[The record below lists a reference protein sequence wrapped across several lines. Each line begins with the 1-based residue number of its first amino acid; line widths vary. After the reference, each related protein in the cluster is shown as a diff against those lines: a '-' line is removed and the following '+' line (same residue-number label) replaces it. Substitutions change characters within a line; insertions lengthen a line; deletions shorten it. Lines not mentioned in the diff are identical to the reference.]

1 VNFDL
6 TDEQRAYRDAA
17 RQFAIGELAP
27 HAARWDEEQH
37 FPKDV
42 IRKAGE
48 LGFCALYTPVA
59 DGGLGLTRLD
69 ASIILEE
76 MAAGC
81 TSTTAYITIHNM
93 ALWMIATFGS
103 EALKA
108 QWCPSMVTGE
118 KLASYC
124 LTEPGSGSDAASL
137 KTVARRRGDQY
148 LLTGT
153 KAFISGA
160 GSTEVLVVMARLE
173 DDKGVHG
180 GAGGVCSFVVPG
192 DAPGITYGRKEQK
205 MGWNSQ
211 PTRQINFDNVA
222 VPLGN
227 RLGAEGD
234 GFKIAMRGLDGG
246 RINIAT
252 CSIGTAQA
260 ALDQA
265 TRYMNERR
273 QFGQTLSQF
282 QALQFKLADMA
293 TELVAARNMV
303 RLAAWKLDAK
313 DPDATTYCAMAKRF
327 ATDVGFEVCNA
338 ALQLHGGYGY
348 IKEYPLERHVR
359 DSRVHQILEGTNEIM
374 RVIISRRV
382 LMEGANEVIR

>member
-1 VNFDL
+1 
-6 TDEQRAYRDAA
+6 
-17 RQFAIGELAP
+17 
-27 HAARWDEEQH
+27 
-37 FPKDV
+37 
-42 IRKAGE
+42 
-48 LGFCALYTPVA
+48 
-59 DGGLGLTRLD
+59 
-69 ASIILEE
+69 
-76 MAAGC
+76 
-81 TSTTAYITIHNM
+81 
-93 ALWMIATFGS
+93 
-103 EALKA
+103 
-108 QWCPSMVTGE
+108 
-118 KLASYC
+118 
-124 LTEPGSGSDAASL
+124 
-137 KTVARRRGDQY
+137 
-148 LLTGT
+148 
-153 KAFISGA
+153 
-160 GSTEVLVVMARLE
+160 
-173 DDKGVHG
+173 VHG

-265 TRYMNERR
+265 TRYMTERR
-273 QFGQTLSQF
+273 QFGQALAQF

-303 RLAAWKLDAK
+303 RLAAWKLDSK

>member
-1 VNFDL
+1 MNFDL
-6 TDEQRAYRDAA
+6 SEDQLAYRDAA
-17 RQFAIGELAP
+17 RQFAAGELAP

-37 FPKDV
+37 FPADV
-42 IRKAGE
+42 IRRAGE

-59 DGGLGLTRLD
+59 DGGLGLSRLD
-69 ASIILEE
+69 ASLIIEE
-76 MAAGC
+76 LAAGC

-124 LTEPGSGSDAASL
+124 LTEPSAGSDAASL
-137 KTVARRRGDQY
+137 KSVAKRRGNEY
-148 LLTGT
+148 VLTGT

-160 GSTEVLVVMARLE
+160 GATDVLVVMARLE
-173 DDKGVHG
+173 DEKGVHA

-211 PTRQINFDNVA
+211 PTRQINFDGV
-222 VPLGN
+222 VIPLGN
-227 RLGAEGD
+227 RLGAEGE

-265 TRYMNERR
+265 SRYMSERK
-273 QFGQTLSQF
+273 QFGHAISQF

-293 TELVAARNMV
+293 TELVAARTMV
-303 RLAAWKLDAK
+303 RLAAWKLDSK

-327 ATDVGFEVCNA
+327 ATDVGFDVCNA

-348 IKEYPLERHVR
+348 IKEFPLERHVR

-374 RVIISRRV
+374 RVIIARRV
-382 LMEGANEVIR
+382 LMEGATEVIR

>member
-1 VNFDL
+1 
-6 TDEQRAYRDAA
+6 
-17 RQFAIGELAP
+17 
-27 HAARWDEEQH
+27 
-37 FPKDV
+37 
-42 IRKAGE
+42 
-48 LGFCALYTPVA
+48 LYTPVA
-59 DGGLGLTRLD
+59 DGGLGLSRLD
-69 ASIILEE
+69 ASLIIEE
-76 MAAGC
+76 LAAGC

-103 EALKA
+103 RALKA
-108 QWCPSMVTGE
+108 QWCPAMVTGE

-124 LTEPGSGSDAASL
+124 LTEPSAGSDAASL
-137 KTVARRRGDQY
+137 KTVAKRRGDEY
-148 LLTGT
+148 VLTGT

-160 GSTEVLVVMARLE
+160 GSTDVLVVMARLE
-173 DDKGVHG
+173 DEKGLHA
-180 GAGGVCSFVVPG
+180 GAGGVCSFLVPG

-211 PTRQINFDNVA
+211 PTRQINFDGV
-222 VPLGN
+222 VIPLGN
-227 RLGAEGD
+227 RLGAEGE

-265 TRYMNERR
+265 SRYMSERK
-273 QFGQTLSQF
+273 QFGQAISQF

-293 TELVAARNMV
+293 TELVAARTMV
-303 RLAAWKLDAK
+303 RLAAWKLDSK

-348 IKEYPLERHVR
+348 IKEFPLERHVR

-374 RVIISRRV
+374 RVIIARRV
-382 LMEGANEVIR
+382 LMEGATEVIR